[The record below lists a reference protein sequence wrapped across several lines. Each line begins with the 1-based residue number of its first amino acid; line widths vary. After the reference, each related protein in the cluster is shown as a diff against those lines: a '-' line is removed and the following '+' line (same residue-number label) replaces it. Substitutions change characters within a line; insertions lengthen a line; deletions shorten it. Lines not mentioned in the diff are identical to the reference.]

1 MILET
6 SNWLPYYKLN
16 EEGQRAM
23 TQQTYEPLI
32 SPDKKTFCA
41 NYSYNN
47 AYQHRQGYTKEVVDW
62 FFENEIKHFLKFQN
76 QSWCPEI
83 IDIDRAKLKI
93 FFKWQGD
100 TCNEIIYNGKQLQ
113 DYCPDWK
120 NQLQCIMTDCYDL
133 GTYKLTMY
141 PHCHYIYNGQLKTFD
156 MYGCVDIA
164 SPWIPKYAMDGIV
177 HETARFRLDETDSN
191 DTHYNLEKMFKRSM
205 STHVKWGNEDLN
217 WLYIKMFG
225 YENA

>member
-62 FFENEIKHFLKFQN
+62 FFENEIKHFAQKSLTLIGQN
-76 QSWCPEI
+76 
-83 IDIDRAKLKI
+83 
-93 FFKWQGD
+93 
-100 TCNEIIYNGKQLQ
+100 
-113 DYCPDWK
+113 
-120 NQLQCIMTDCYDL
+120 
-133 GTYKLTMY
+133 
-141 PHCHYIYNGQLKTFD
+141 
-156 MYGCVDIA
+156 
-164 SPWIPKYAMDGIV
+164 
-177 HETARFRLDETDSN
+177 
-191 DTHYNLEKMFKRSM
+191 
-205 STHVKWGNEDLN
+205 
-217 WLYIKMFG
+217 
-225 YENA
+225 